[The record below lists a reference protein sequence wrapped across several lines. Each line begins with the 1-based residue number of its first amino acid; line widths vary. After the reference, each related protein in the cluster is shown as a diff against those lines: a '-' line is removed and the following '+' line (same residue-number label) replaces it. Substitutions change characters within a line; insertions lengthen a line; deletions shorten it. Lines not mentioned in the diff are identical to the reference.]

1 MITCL
6 VLDGFASKL
15 VSREAHDALFTAA
28 RVDVVSGKGL
38 VVWIVIRSV
47 VIVSR
52 SSFKNS
58 ISQPSFFIRW
68 LL

>member
-1 MITCL
+1 M
-6 VLDGFASKL
+6 
-15 VSREAHDALFTAA
+15 SREAHDALFTAA